1 MPLYGRVLPD
11 EAGRIASCLVL
22 NLHDGLRIVTR
33 QHASNFSGIRSD
45 LKEVQHEGLYHLQRR
60 YRGG

>member
-1 MPLYGRVLPD
+1 MPLYGRVSPD
-11 EAGRIASCLVL
+11 AAGRNPRYLVL
-22 NLHDGLRIVTR
+22 NLHDGVCSVACQYAR
-33 QHASNFSGIRSD
+33 HFSGIRSD